1 MGVNMLMEKEDV
13 EQLFE
18 SLIEALE
25 SFRASGTVLNLI
37 EEARY
42 EFETQN
48 DTISS
53 AED

>member
-1 MGVNMLMEKEDV
+1 MLMEKEDI

-25 SFRASGTVLNLI
+25 SFRTSDAVLNLV

-42 EFETQN
+42 EFETQV
-48 DTISS
+48 DIMRSS
-53 AED
+53 ED

>member
-1 MGVNMLMEKEDV
+1 MLMEKEDI

-25 SFRASGTVLNLI
+25 SFRTSGTVLNLV

-42 EFETQN
+42 EFETQV
-48 DTISS
+48 DMMGSS
-53 AED
+53 ED